1 MAKRTYKKEVVH
13 RLDDSAKEAPNA
25 KEFEPAVL
33 GALMIDKDAYA
44 QVSEI
49 LTEETFY
56 DPRHGMIYGAIKS
69 LAVRDLPLDVLCVT
83 EELAREG
90 RLEEV
95 GGPGYIAELS
105 SRVASS
111 AHIEYHSKV
120 LAQKKMARDLI
131 LIAQTLKDKAFDETE
146 DVDETKEEAEKKL
159 FDLGQKGLAKEEV
172 RLITSLNISIKMIQ
186 AAASHPDGI
195 TGVPSG
201 YEKVDNILAGF
212 QPSDLIILAGRP
224 AMGKTALAVCLA
236 WNIAKRDIPV
246 AFFSLEMSH
255 PQLTNRIISNVC
267 SIPGD
272 KILRGT
278 LNPGE
283 WSVLDKAVNNMDRP
297 LYIDDTPGLTTY
309 QLRSKARYLV
319 RTKGVKII
327 FVDYLQLMN
336 VPEGDY
342 SSKQEKVAIISS
354 ELKSLAKELN
364 VPVVALSQLNR
375 GIESRE
381 GLEGKRPQLSDLR
394 ESGAIEQDADVVM
407 FVHRPEYYHIY
418 QDDNGHDLHG
428 VAQIIIAKH
437 RKGAI
442 GDVNLKFIAEYLRFE
457 EPESLSSSF
466 PPTSFTSNPRVKF

>member
-319 RTKGVKII
+319 RTK
-327 FVDYLQLMN
+327 
-336 VPEGDY
+336 
-342 SSKQEKVAIISS
+342 
-354 ELKSLAKELN
+354 LKSLAKELN

-428 VAQIIIAKH
+428 VAQIIVAKH

-466 PPTSFTSNPRVKF
+466 PSTSFTSNPRVKL

>member
-1 MAKRTYKKEVVH
+1 MAKKTYKKEVVH
-13 RLDDSAKEAPNA
+13 RLDDTAKVTPNA
-25 KEFEPAVL
+25 REMEPAVL
-33 GALMIDKDAYA
+33 GALMIDKDAFA
-44 QVSEI
+44 LVSET

-56 DPRHGMIYGAIKS
+56 EPINGMIFGAIKS
-69 LAVRDLPLDVLCVT
+69 LAVRDLPFDMLSVT
-83 EELAREG
+83 EELARQG

-95 GGPGYIAELS
+95 GGPGYVAELS

-111 AHIEYHSKV
+111 AYIEYHSKI

-131 LIAQTLKDKAFDETE
+131 LIAATLSDKAFDETE
-146 DVDETKEEAEKKL
+146 DVDVTKEEAEKKL
-159 FDLGQKGLAKEEV
+159 FELGQKGLAKEAV
-172 RLITSLNISIKMIQ
+172 SLMTSLGTSIKMIQ
-186 AAASHPDGI
+186 AAAAHPDGI

-236 WNIAKRDIPV
+236 WNIVKRDIPV

-278 LNPGE
+278 LNPE
-283 WSVLDKAVNNMDRP
+283 DWNRLDKSVNNMDRQ

-319 RTKGVKII
+319 RAKGVKII

-336 VPEGDY
+336 VSEGEY
-342 SSKQEKVAIISS
+342 NTKQEKVAIISS
-354 ELKSLAKELN
+354 ALKSLAKELN

-375 GIESRE
+375 GIENRE

-394 ESGAIEQDADVVM
+394 ESGAIEQDADVVI

-418 QDDNGHDLHG
+418 QDDNGNDLHN

-437 RKGAI
+437 RKGAT
-442 GDVNLKFIAEYLRFE
+442 GDVNLKFESKFLRFE
-457 EPESLSSSF
+457 DPEPPFS
-466 PPTSFTSNPRVKF
+466 PTPLPQITDNPRVKY

>member
-1 MAKRTYKKEVVH
+1 MAKKTYKKEVVH
-13 RLDDSAKEAPNA
+13 RLDNSAKVTPSATDV
-25 KEFEPAVL
+25 EPVVL
-33 GALMIDKDAYA
+33 GALMIDKDAFDL
-44 QVSEI
+44 VSDT

-56 DPRHGMIYGAIKS
+56 EPRNGMVFGAIKS
-69 LAVRDLPLDVLCVT
+69 LAVRNLPFDVYCVT
-83 EELAREG
+83 QELTRQG

-95 GGPGYIAELS
+95 GGPAYIAELC

-111 AHIEYHSKV
+111 SNIEYHSRI

-131 LIAQTLKDKAFDETE
+131 LVAKILEDKAFDETE

-159 FDLGQKGLAKEEV
+159 FELGQKGLAKEAV
-172 RLITSLNISIKMIQ
+172 SLTTSLRTSIKKIQ
-186 AAASHPDGI
+186 AAAAHPDGI

-201 YEKVDNILAGF
+201 YEKVDSILAGF
-212 QPSDLIILAGRP
+212 QSSDLIILAGRP
-224 AMGKTALAVCLA
+224 AMGKTALAICLA

-255 PQLTNRIISNVC
+255 PQLTERIISNVC
-267 SIPGD
+267 SISGD
-272 KILRGT
+272 KIMRGM
-278 LNPGE
+278 LDREE
-283 WSVLDKAVNNMDRP
+283 WDRIDKSVYNMDRP
-297 LYIDDTPGLTTY
+297 LYIDDTAGLTTY

-319 RTKGVKII
+319 RSKGIKII

-336 VPEGDY
+336 VSEGEY
-342 SSKQEKVAIISS
+342 SNKQEKVAIISS
-354 ELKSLAKELN
+354 ALKSLAKELN

-418 QDDNGHDLHG
+418 QDDSGNDLRG
-428 VAQIIIAKH
+428 MAQIIIAKH

-442 GDVNLKFIAEYLRFE
+442 GDVNLKFEAKFLRFE
-457 EPESLSSSF
+457 EPDSSPTPF
-466 PPTSFTSNPRVKF
+466 PSITDNPRVKF

>member
-1 MAKRTYKKEVVH
+1 MAKKTYKKEVVYS
-13 RLDDSAKEAPNA
+13 LDTAKVQPNA
-25 KEFEPAVL
+25 RDFEPMVL
-33 GALMIDKDAYA
+33 GALMIDKDAF
-44 QVSEI
+44 QLVSDT

-56 DPRHGMIYGAIKS
+56 EPRNGMVYGAIKS
-69 LAVRDLPLDVLCVT
+69 LAIRDLPFDMPSVT
-83 EELAREG
+83 LELARQG

-95 GGPGYIAELS
+95 GGPGYVSEIS
-105 SRVASS
+105 SCVASS
-111 AHIEYHSKV
+111 VNVEYYSKV

-131 LIAQTLKDKAFDETE
+131 LIAATLSGKAFDDTE
-146 DVDETKEEAEKKL
+146 DVDEIKEEAEKKL
-159 FDLGQKGLAKEEV
+159 FDLGQRGLAKEAV
-172 RLITSLNISIKMIQ
+172 SLLTSLGISIRTIQ
-186 AAASHPDGI
+186 AAAAHPDGI

-224 AMGKTALAVCLA
+224 SMGKTALAVCLA

-255 PQLTNRIISNVC
+255 PQLTDRIISNVC

-272 KILRGT
+272 KILRGS
-278 LNPGE
+278 LDQEE
-283 WSVLDKAVNNMDRP
+283 WNRLDKNVNLMDRP

-319 RTKGVKII
+319 RSKGVKII

-336 VPEGDY
+336 VSEGEY
-342 SSKQEKVAIISS
+342 SNKQEKVAIISS
-354 ELKSLAKELN
+354 ALKSLAKELN
-364 VPVVALSQLNR
+364 IPIIALAQLNR

-418 QDDNGHDLHG
+418 QDDNGRDLRG
-428 VAQIIIAKH
+428 MAQIIIAKH
-437 RKGAI
+437 RKGAT
-442 GDVNLKFIAEYLRFE
+442 GDVNLKFVAEFLRFE
-457 EPESLSSSF
+457 EPDSSPTPF
-466 PPTSFTSNPRVKF
+466 PPITDNPRIRF

>member
-1 MAKRTYKKEVVH
+1 MAKKTYKKEVVH
-13 RLDDSAKEAPNA
+13 RLDDSAKVTPSATDV
-25 KEFEPAVL
+25 EPVVL
-33 GALMIDKDAYA
+33 GALMIDKDAFDL
-44 QVSEI
+44 VSDT

-56 DPRHGMIYGAIKS
+56 EPRNGMVFGAIKS
-69 LAVRDLPLDVLCVT
+69 LAVRNLPFDVYCVT
-83 EELAREG
+83 QELSRQG

-95 GGPGYIAELS
+95 GGPAYIAELC

-111 AHIEYHSKV
+111 SNIEYHSRI

-131 LIAQTLKDKAFDETE
+131 LVAKILEDKAFDETE

-159 FDLGQKGLAKEEV
+159 FELGQKGLAKEAV
-172 RLITSLNISIKMIQ
+172 SLTTSLRTSIKKIQ
-186 AAASHPDGI
+186 AAAAHPDGI

-201 YEKVDNILAGF
+201 YEKIDSILAGF
-212 QPSDLIILAGRP
+212 QSSDLIILAGRP
-224 AMGKTALAVCLA
+224 AMGKTALAICLA
-236 WNIAKRDIPV
+236 WNIANRDIPV

-255 PQLTNRIISNVC
+255 PQLTDRIISNVC
-267 SIPGD
+267 SISGD
-272 KILRGT
+272 KIMRGM
-278 LNPGE
+278 LDREE
-283 WSVLDKAVNNMDRP
+283 WDRIDKSVYNMDRP
-297 LYIDDTPGLTTY
+297 LYIDDTAGLTTY

-319 RTKGVKII
+319 RSKGIKII

-336 VPEGDY
+336 VSEGEY
-342 SSKQEKVAIISS
+342 SNKQEKVAIISS
-354 ELKSLAKELN
+354 ALKSLAKELN

-418 QDDNGHDLHG
+418 QDDSGNDLRG
-428 VAQIIIAKH
+428 MAQIIIAKH

-442 GDVNLKFIAEYLRFE
+442 GDVNLKFKSEFLRFE
-457 EPESLSSSF
+457 EPGSS
-466 PPTSFTSNPRVKF
+466 PTPSPSITNNPRVKF

>member
-1 MAKRTYKKEVVH
+1 MAKKTYKKEVVH
-13 RLDDSAKEAPNA
+13 RLDDTAKVTPNA

-33 GALMIDKDAYA
+33 GALMIDKDAFDL
-44 QVSEI
+44 VNET

-56 DPRHGMIYGAIKS
+56 EPRNGMIYGAIKS
-69 LAVRDLPLDVLCVT
+69 LAVRERPIDVLCVT
-83 EELAREG
+83 EELARQG

-111 AHIEYHSKV
+111 AHIEYHAKV

-131 LIAQTLKDKAFDETE
+131 LIAATLSDKAFDETE
-146 DVDETKEEAEKKL
+146 DVDVTKEEAEKKL
-159 FDLGQKGLAKEEV
+159 FELGQKGLAKEAV
-172 RLITSLNISIKMIQ
+172 PLLTSLRTSMSMIQ
-186 AAASHPDGI
+186 AAAAHPDGI

-201 YEKVDNILAGF
+201 YEKVDRILAGF
-212 QPSDLIILAGRP
+212 QSSDLVILAGRP

-236 WNIAKRDIPV
+236 WNIVKRDIPV

-278 LNPGE
+278 LDPEDWNR
-283 WSVLDKAVNNMDRP
+283 LDKSVNNMDRK

-319 RTKGVKII
+319 RSKGVKII

-336 VPEGDY
+336 VSEGEY
-342 SSKQEKVAIISS
+342 NTKQEKVAIISS
-354 ELKSLAKELN
+354 ALKSLAKELN

-375 GIESRE
+375 GIENRE

-418 QDDNGHDLHG
+418 QDDSGNDLHN

-457 EPESLSSSF
+457 EFESLSSSF
-466 PPTSFTSNPRVKF
+466 PSTSFTSNPRVQF